1 MIQTLESITR
11 AHYPVRPVVA
21 AAAAQDEI
29 VLAALRNAVD
39 LGLCH
44 ALLVGAEEE
53 IRSIADREGIDLSGM
68 EIVPCADKTECCAL
82 AVRLVREK
90 KANAVMKG
98 NVGTATI
105 LRAVLNAEH
114 GLRESELL
122 SFVSVFELPGF
133 DRLVYLTDPAVN
145 TYPDLAAKKHIIE
158 NSLQVARALGNET
171 PVVACLCAIENVNPK
186 MPCTVDAAELA
197 RMNRAGEIKNCVVT
211 GPLALDNCLY
221 REAALHK
228 GIEDPHA
235 GMADILLAPQ
245 IETGNALYKSFA
257 FVAKA
262 TLAGVLVGASAPV
275 ILTSRVDSES
285 TKINSIALAMR
296 IANERMG

>member
-1 MIQTLESITR
+1 MIRTLESL
-11 AHYPVRPVVA
+11 AHMQFSVRPVIA

-29 VLAALRNAVD
+29 VLAALRKAAD
-39 LGLCH
+39 LGLCR
-44 ALLVGAEEE
+44 ALLIGEAEE
-53 IRSIADREGIDLSGM
+53 IRAIAARENISLEGM
-68 EIVPCADKTECCAL
+68 EIVPCADKTACCTL
-82 AVRLVREK
+82 AVQLVREN
-90 KANAVMKG
+90 KAHAVMKG
-98 NVGTATI
+98 NVATATI

-133 DRLVYLTDPAVN
+133 DRLIYLTDPALN
-145 TYPDLAAKKHIIE
+145 MYPDLAAKKHILE
-158 NSLQVARALGNET
+158 NSLQVAKALGNDK
-171 PVVACLCAIENVNPK
+171 PVVACLCAIETVNPK
-186 MPCTVDAAELA
+186 MPCTVDAAELV
-197 RMNRAGEIKNCVVT
+197 RMNRAGEITNCIVT

-262 TLAGVLVGASAPV
+262 TLGGVLVGASAPV

-285 TKINSIALAMR
+285 TKVNSIALAMR